1 MGSASPVLFH
11 HLLTTR
17 IFSSDSQWSHGTV
30 MSTKATND
38 GSWEESKVVDD
49 AHIEEKRS
57 REFDAVAYY
66 ESNAGRLVVDP
77 GYYLVFYLSMRRL
90 VDD

>member
-1 MGSASPVLFH
+1 M
-11 HLLTTR
+11 
-17 IFSSDSQWSHGTV
+17 SS
-30 MSTKATND
+30 KETND
-38 GSWEESKVVDD
+38 GSLEESKIVDD

-57 REFDAVAYY
+57 QEFDAVAYY